1 MHTYHTK
8 MHKKVRGPDY
18 SRPKGHLCNTIQL
31 FLKFSFK
38 IKYTEHDTSKRSSI
52 LWLKIIMVLW
62 KSVMPACHFISPVWW
77 FHYQKKPHPKLWK
90 SNEMAHI
97 QGTLCS
103 LYWLQYWF
111 YITVY
116 SGWLSPSHQR
126 LIIYWILIVTGAE
139 FFFLFFVKLY
149 PRTQFSLLCVC
160 TVCSCSRSS
169 WQKSGSVVLGWKLH
183 TRNTSVCVLLNCVCS
198 GGFGRLSS
206 RFVPTC
212 FCFLAGLLCVG
223 CFCDGIKP
231 NRNAEVLFIHECCMC
246 KCYFISVRRI
256 NWVWLA
262 RKAHQPTRE
271 SKEVTKMK

>member
-1 MHTYHTK
+1 MRWHTFREY
-8 MHKKVRGPDY
+8 V
-18 SRPKGHLCNTIQL
+18 SQ
-31 FLKFSFK
+31 
-38 IKYTEHDTSKRSSI
+38 
-52 LWLKIIMVLW
+52 W
-62 KSVMPACHFISPVWW
+62 
-77 FHYQKKPHPKLWK
+77 
-90 SNEMAHI
+90 
-97 QGTLCS
+97 TLRS

-160 TVCSCSRSS
+160 TVCSYSRSS

-183 TRNTSVCVLLNCVCS
+183 IRNTSVCVLLNCVCF

-231 NRNAEVLFIHECCMC
+231 NHNAEVLFIHECCMC

-271 SKEVTKMK
+271 SKEVTKMKWKKRQKDAVESFSIFFSCLTSILQSPTITRQQQSNQAWRQIMTGTLKRLCSRGIWVWHFNFCDLLLCFCVWMYFASA